1 MDLGAVNAVCL
12 STFGEPVILWPDRTE
27 PPPVWLTGI
36 VSVPVGLER
45 SGLVAQLNRW
55 RRHPR
60 PWRLCLWCL
69 LVDVVSCSLVGF
81 SVWLLAERE
90 GLGYYE
96 SLWAAIVAG
105 HLGARWFGLLIHSS
119 RG

>member
-1 MDLGAVNAVCL
+1 MNARPKQLLLDSPHGNGDDLRLAL
-12 STFGEPVILWPDRTE
+12 QIILVTIW
-27 PPPVWLTGI
+27 
-36 VSVPVGLER
+36 

-105 HLGARWFGLLIHSS
+105 HFGARWFGLLIHSS